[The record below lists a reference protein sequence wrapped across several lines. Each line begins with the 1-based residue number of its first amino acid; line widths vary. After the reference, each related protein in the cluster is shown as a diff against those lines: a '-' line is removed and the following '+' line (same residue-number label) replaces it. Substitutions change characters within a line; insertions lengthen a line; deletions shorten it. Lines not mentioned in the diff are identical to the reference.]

1 MHYAIHIGGGIVE
14 KEDIEMLEKYKK
26 RIKAQNEAAKENWDI
41 VSCRLPKGTKKRIKA
56 LGLSVNGVINK
67 SVLSFLECMEEER
80 KAELERLET
89 PTEHEE
95 TNQIERLEGQAEE
108 TTQEEQNTEEI
119 ANNDSKVNPMTLAD
133 AQAILDRKRAE
144 QKEREEMLEKARQ
157 ERKEQEK
164 AEMKKV
170 INEAIDSIRN
180 QEEEQ

>member
-1 MHYAIHIGGGIVE
+1 ME

-80 KAELERLET
+80 KEELDRLEA
-89 PTEHEE
+89 PTERKE
-95 TNQIERLEGQAEE
+95 THQIESLDEQAEE
-108 TTQEEQNTEEI
+108 TTQEEQNTEDV
-119 ANNDSKVNPMTLAD
+119 ANNDNKANPMTLAE
-133 AQAILDRKRAE
+133 AQAFLDRKRAE

-157 ERKEQEK
+157 EKKEQEK
-164 AEMKKV
+164 AERKNV
-170 INEAIDSIRN
+170 INEAIESIRN

>member
-1 MHYAIHIGGGIVE
+1 M
-14 KEDIEMLEKYKK
+14 KNTDIEMLEKYKK
-26 RIKAQNEAAKENWDI
+26 RVRAQNEAAKENWDI

-80 KAELERLET
+80 KEELEHLET
-89 PTEHEE
+89 PTENEKTHKIEPLEE
-95 TNQIERLEGQAEE
+95 QAEE
-108 TTQEEQNTEEI
+108 TTHEEPNTEDVV
-119 ANNDSKVNPMTLAD
+119 NNDSKANSMTLAE
-133 AQAILDRKRAE
+133 AQELLDRKRAE

-157 ERKEQEK
+157 EKKEQEK
-164 AEMKKV
+164 AERKKV

>member
-1 MHYAIHIGGGIVE
+1 MSEHEIDEREMKKLKKLNERYNKQNKAIR
-14 KEDIEMLEKYKK
+14 EKYD
-26 RIKAQNEAAKENWDI
+26 R
-41 VSCRLPKGTKKRIKA
+41 VSATLPKGTIDRIRN

-67 SVLSFLECMEEER
+67 SVLSFLEYIEEER
-80 KAELERLET
+80 KEELERLEA

-95 TNQIERLEGQAEE
+95 THQIDSLEEQTDE
-108 TTQEEQNTEEI
+108 TTQGEQNHEEV
-119 ANNDSKVNPMTLAD
+119 ANNDSKTNHMTLAE
-133 AQAILDRKRAE
+133 AQALLDRKRAE

-170 INEAIDSIRN
+170 INEAIESIRN

>member
-1 MHYAIHIGGGIVE
+1 M
-14 KEDIEMLEKYKK
+14 KNTDIEMLEKYKK
-26 RIKAQNEAAKENWDI
+26 RVKAQNEAAKENWDI

-80 KAELERLET
+80 KEELERLET
-89 PTEHEE
+89 PTENEE
-95 TNQIERLEGQAEE
+95 THQIEPLEEQAEE
-108 TTQEEQNTEEI
+108 TTHEEPNPEDVV
-119 ANNDSKVNPMTLAD
+119 NNDSNANPMTLAE
-133 AQAILDRKRAE
+133 AQALLDRKRAE

-157 ERKEQEK
+157 ERKEQDK
-164 AEMKKV
+164 AERKKV

>member
-1 MHYAIHIGGGIVE
+1 
-14 KEDIEMLEKYKK
+14 MLEKYKK

-80 KAELERLET
+80 KEELERLET
-89 PTEHEE
+89 PTEQEE
-95 TNQIERLEGQAEE
+95 THQIEPLEEQTEE
-108 TTQEEQNTEEI
+108 TTKEEQNQEEVS
-119 ANNDSKVNPMTLAD
+119 NNDSKANPMTLD
-133 AQAILDRKRAE
+133 DVQALIDQKRAK
-144 QKEREEMLEKARQ
+144 QKELEEMLEKARQ

-164 AEMKKV
+164 AEMKNV
-170 INEAIDSIRN
+170 INEAIESIRN